1 MHSSEWSFLVYQ
13 ERQGLLSA
21 ACLLHPGPFEALKDF
36 TDDLPGASLEAL
48 GALAYDVASP
58 AELEEVMKALERRPL
73 RGKSAYWA
81 LEEWRKRAW
90 FAKARFPEAWRGWA
104 YPILANVA
112 LEAREAGTSP
122 AKMLEAAFFFRV
134 EGWAERP
141 YPPPD
146 EPPPEPWLG
155 ESKSSYLERAGRY
168 YDEYQERLRAVPHEA
183 APSWTTRQRDLLLV
197 ALREL
202 EGLSY
207 AKLLERVDE
216 LMENPTLAK
225 YLSQRGASPSSED
238 GPNLNLEVVIKAI
251 KGAKRRLGLE

>member
-1 MHSSEWSFLVYQ
+1 MHPSKWSFLVYQ
-13 ERQGLLSA
+13 ERQGLLGA

-73 RGKSAYWA
+73 RGENAYWV
-81 LEEWRKRAW
+81 LEDWRKRAW

-104 YPILANVA
+104 YPILAEVA

-168 YDEYQERLRAVPHEA
+168 YDEYQERLKAVPREV
-183 APSWTTRQRDLLLV
+183 APSWATRKRDLLLL
-197 ALREL
+197 ALKEV

-207 AKLLERVDE
+207 AQVLQRADE
-216 LMENPTLAK
+216 LMEDPILGK
-225 YLSQRGASPSSED
+225 YLRQKGGSASSED
-238 GPNLNLEVVIKAI
+238 GPNLDLEVLSKAI
-251 KGAKRRLGLE
+251 KRTKRWLGLE